1 VKLDWAILSNSSEAK
16 DGLASILSAGWDTAY
31 RPSFPAPFLGAVTVR
46 VLFHRSEAALESGTP
61 HRFEMLFWTAD
72 GQSFAPGISFT
83 MHVKSAP
90 SSPTGWDVPAV
101 FAANLSTL
109 AVPKAG
115 EYSIEILVDGE
126 HLKSLHFRF
135 MEGGPPGSPTA

>member
-1 VKLDWAILSNSSEAK
+1 VRLDWAILSNASEAK

-31 RPSFPAPFLGAVTVR
+31 RPGFPAPFLGAVTIR
-46 VLFHRSEAALESGTP
+46 VLFHRSEAAETGTP

-72 GQSFAPGISFT
+72 GQPFAPAISFT
-83 MHVKSAP
+83 MQVKSPP
-90 SSPTGWDVPAV
+90 SAPTGWDVPAV
-101 FAANLSTL
+101 VAANLSTL

-135 MEGGPPGSPTA
+135 MEGGPSAPPTA